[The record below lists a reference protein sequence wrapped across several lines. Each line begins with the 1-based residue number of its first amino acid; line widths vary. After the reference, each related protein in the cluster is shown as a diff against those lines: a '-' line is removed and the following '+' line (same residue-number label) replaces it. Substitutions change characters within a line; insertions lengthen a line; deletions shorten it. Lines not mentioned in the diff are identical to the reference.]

1 MDSVRRKKLY
11 TTVKNFLLGPKNKE
25 FLIFLLFFFVSAAF
39 WLLQSLNEEFE
50 VRLKV
55 PLKLEHVPSD
65 VVITSELPQELS
77 VAVKDKG
84 TVLVRYLYGTELAPV
99 RVDYGDYDR
108 GEPGG
113 RVSVQLAD
121 VLKKV
126 QAQVLS
132 STQIVSVKPDTL
144 EYFFSKGA
152 RKKVPVRLS
161 GSVSTSPEYYLQ
173 RIGFVPDSVEVLA
186 PEAILDTITEAPTVP
201 VYLEGLEADKKVV
214 LGLHRA
220 RGAKFIPDRV
230 EMNAKVDLYTEK
242 TVAVPVIGIN
252 FPGSK
257 DLRTF
262 PSKVNITFRVGMSR
276 FKDITEDDFVLA
288 VTYEE
293 LLKVDSTK
301 LKLHLKS
308 MPAGVS
314 NVRIEPPE
322 VDYLIEQVQEENE

>member
-1 MDSVRRKKLY
+1 M
-11 TTVKNFLLGPKNKE
+11 
-25 FLIFLLFFFVSAAF
+25 
-39 WLLQSLNEEFE
+39 
-50 VRLKV
+50 
-55 PLKLEHVPSD
+55 
-65 VVITSELPQELS
+65 
-77 VAVKDKG
+77 AVKDKG

-161 GSVSTSPEYYLQ
+161 GSVCTSPAYYRP

-262 PSKVNITFRVGMSR
+262 PSKVNVTFRVGMSR